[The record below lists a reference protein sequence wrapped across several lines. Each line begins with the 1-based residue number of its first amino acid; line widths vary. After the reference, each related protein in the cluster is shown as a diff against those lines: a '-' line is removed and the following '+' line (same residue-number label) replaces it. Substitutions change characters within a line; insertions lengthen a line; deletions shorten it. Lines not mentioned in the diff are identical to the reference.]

1 MFWRRRFIFR
11 LLLIVTTL
19 NLLGIVC
26 FCMTTQAP
34 DPLVARG
41 FDSMSDSSALDSI
54 GFTLMLPGIFFAAI
68 AFLCGRA
75 FAWNDATARII
86 WYATGFAINV
96 VGAWRAGLAAEDAR
110 KEM

>member
-1 MFWRRRFIFR
+1 MFKHKRFLTK
-11 LLLIVTTL
+11 LLLMVTAL

-34 DPLVARG
+34 DPLAAQG
-41 FDSMSDSSALDSI
+41 LDSMNNSSALDSI

-75 FAWNDATARII
+75 FAWNDATARLV

-96 VGAWRAGLAAEDAR
+96 VGAWRAGLAAQGAR
-110 KEM
+110 KKV